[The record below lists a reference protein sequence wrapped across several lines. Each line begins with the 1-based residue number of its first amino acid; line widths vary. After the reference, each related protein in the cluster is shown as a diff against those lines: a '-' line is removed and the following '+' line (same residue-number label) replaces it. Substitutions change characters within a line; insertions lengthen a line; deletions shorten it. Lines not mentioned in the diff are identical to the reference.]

1 MEHLS
6 PSQRFDYAIDLLQDD
21 VRAVRTEAARV
32 LSSVSDSFFSDSQRS
47 RFEEVYEELK
57 TRYTSNLDR
66 AESHLSLGILA
77 ENQSDFIEAEKHY
90 RNAIIRD
97 DLFVPARMNLATMLS
112 GQGRSKE
119 AEKLLRD
126 ALRIQPSWGQI
137 HYSLGL
143 LLAEDSGRLP
153 EAIRSLERAAGYW
166 PENPRVT
173 FNLGIAYWQNNRLE
187 DALRSF
193 ELCIVS
199 QPDNPEFRQRVSEL
213 FLCYFLPKMAGG
225 RRPCPIF
232 GI

>member
-1 MEHLS
+1 M
-6 PSQRFDYAIDLLQDD
+6 
-21 VRAVRTEAARV
+21 
-32 LSSVSDSFFSDSQRS
+32 
-47 RFEEVYEELK
+47 
-57 TRYTSNLDR
+57 DR

-213 FLCYFLPKMAGG
+213 LAQNGRWSEALPHLRHLNALLPGRSDLEAFLKQAEEYTD
-225 RRPCPIF
+225 
-232 GI
+232 